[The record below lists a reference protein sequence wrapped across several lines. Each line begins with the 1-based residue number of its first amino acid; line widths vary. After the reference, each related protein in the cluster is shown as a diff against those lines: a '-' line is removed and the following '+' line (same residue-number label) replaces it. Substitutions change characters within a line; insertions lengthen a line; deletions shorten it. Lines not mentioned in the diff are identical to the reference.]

1 MLNFFSDNEDFSG
14 VTNIIEVKRKSLS
27 GSGVVNQAI
36 AETIVFSFLKN
47 KTQSHITISPNILIS
62 PKEFRVI
69 MYDTANDFLICS
81 DTVKVFTKSTEDPT
95 TDILDCSS
103 IIILWMVLH
112 YEHFLKQENSPATK
126 IGSRDKKIFQAMFKD
141 RALENYDLYKD
152 ELKFGVKSFRKEIV
166 RDSFPT
172 TESLAEGEDIC
183 NEE

>member
-1 MLNFFSDNEDFSG
+1 MSRSG
-14 VTNIIEVKRKSLS
+14 A
-27 GSGVVNQAI
+27 VNQAI

-47 KTQSHITISPNILIS
+47 KTHPHITISPNILIS

-81 DTVKVFTKSTEDPT
+81 HPLKVFTKSKGKSTKN
-95 TDILDCSS
+95 ILDCSS

-112 YEHFLKQENSPATK
+112 YENFLKRENSPVTK
-126 IGSRDKKIFQAMFKD
+126 IGSRKKIFQAMFKE
-141 RALENYDLYKD
+141 RALENYALYKSK
-152 ELKFGVKSFRKEIV
+152 LKFGVKSFRKEIV

-172 TESLAEGEDIC
+172 SENLTKGEDIS

>member
-1 MLNFFSDNEDFSG
+1 M
-14 VTNIIEVKRKSLS
+14 S
-27 GSGVVNQAI
+27 GSSVVNQAI

-81 DTVKVFTKSTEDPT
+81 DSVKVFTKSTGKPT

-112 YEHFLKQENSPATK
+112 YENFLKQENSPATK
-126 IGSRDKKIFQAMFKD
+126 IGSRDKEIFQAMFKE
-141 RALENYDLYKD
+141 RALENYDLYKNK
-152 ELKFGVKSFRKEIV
+152 LKFGVRSFCKEIV

-172 TESLAEGEDIC
+172 SESLAKGKDIC